1 MQMNSAWLVMV
12 EKQTKLAVA
21 RRTKYLHK
29 DTTLELQEDKKSSQ
43 WYVVVA
49 QPLSSS
55 GETKLAVAR
64 RTKYLHKDTTL
75 VTE

>member
-1 MQMNSAWLVMV
+1 MRMLAAAGAHLLLGLRCEDARSRRYMGLSSTSNGEDMQMNSAWLVMV

-29 DTTLELQEDKKSSQ
+29 DTTL
-43 WYVVVA
+43 
-49 QPLSSS
+49 
-55 GETKLAVAR
+55 
-64 RTKYLHKDTTL
+64 